1 MAKTTARRGT
11 RGRKG
16 RELVARSGTVTG
28 WEAGL
33 YLHADGRREDRER
46 KAMLALD
53 VYGNLQ
59 EPVRNVSAFKITL
72 FSEPDPTPGQA
83 EIPSVDSIIAVKPTL
98 DLVVT
103 LADRELNLLAAMA
116 AAGRLKH
123 VDMRVQEP
131 KYRLIMVYQWLLQST
146 SSLQVPD
153 EVRVDKQH
161 AVGLDSSHLRKK
173 RAAGGRRRLATRQQ
187 QRLQVGL
194 P

>member
-16 RELVARSGTVTG
+16 RELIARSGTVTG

-33 YLHADGRREDRER
+33 YLHADGRREGRER

-72 FSEPDPTPGQA
+72 FSEPDPTPGKA
-83 EIPSVDSIIAVKPTL
+83 EIPSVGSIIAVKPTL

-103 LADRELNLLAAMA
+103 LADRELSLLTAMA

-123 VDMRVQEP
+123 VDMCFQEP
-131 KYRLIMVYQWLLQST
+131 KYGTALVASCSFHT
-146 SSLQVPD
+146 KVPD
-153 EVRVDKQH
+153 DE
-161 AVGLDSSHLRKK
+161 
-173 RAAGGRRRLATRQQ
+173 
-187 QRLQVGL
+187 
-194 P
+194 